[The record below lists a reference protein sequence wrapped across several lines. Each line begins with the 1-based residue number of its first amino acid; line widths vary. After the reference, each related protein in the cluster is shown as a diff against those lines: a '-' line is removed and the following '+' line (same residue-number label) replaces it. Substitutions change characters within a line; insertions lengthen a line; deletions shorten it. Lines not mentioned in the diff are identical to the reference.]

1 MVKLQEAMSVVPV
14 VKMPIRGYLHAHVCQ
29 SIWAVWSIS
38 VPLDTEGP
46 VHSVD
51 AWLIVNV

>member
-1 MVKLQEAMSVVPV
+1 MYRSCRQDTT
-14 VKMPIRGYLHAHVCQ
+14 IRGYLHAHVCQ

-51 AWLIVNV
+51 VRLTVNV